1 MSRAELLACPECDLL
16 QSDSAFPRPRK
27 ALCARCGAI
36 VYQRHDNGLDRTA
49 ALTAA
54 AAVLFVVANSFPIVT
69 LELQGDR
76 TTATLFGAVGV
87 LWSQNQQ
94 LVAALVAFTA
104 LAMPFLEIAA
114 LAWLLFPLR
123 HGWKAPYFGDVY
135 AALQFAQRWGMVEV
149 FVLGTIVSYVKL
161 DHLADVEAGVAMWS
175 FAALMLVMA
184 SIESNFDPRDL
195 WKRATAGERATAG
208 PTPTAL

>member
-1 MSRAELLACPECDLL
+1 MTRAELLACPECDLL

-36 VYQRHDNGLDRTA
+36 LYQRHDHGLERTA

-54 AAVLFVVANSFPIVT
+54 ALVLFILANAFPIVS
-69 LELQGDR
+69 LELQGDH
-76 TTATLFGAVGV
+76 TSATLLGAVATLG
-87 LWSQNQQ
+87 SQDMQ

-104 LAMPFLEIAA
+104 IAMPLVEIAA
-114 LAWLLFPLR
+114 LAWLVFPLR
-123 HGWKAPYFGDVY
+123 YGQKAPYFGDVY

-149 FVLGTIVSYVKL
+149 FVLGSIVSYVKL
-161 DHLADVEAGVAMWS
+161 DHLAEVQAGVALWS

-184 SIESNFDPRDL
+184 AIEANFDPRDL
-195 WKRATAGERATAG
+195 WERAV
-208 PTPTAL
+208 AL